1 MPFSKKIKREV
12 REKAAFRCCRCPVIG
27 IDIHHIISEKDCG
40 SDDID
45 NAAPSCQNCHAQ
57 FGDNLQKRKETT
69 HMRDWWY
76 GRRQTLYSNPGP
88 ATLGTLSFINTQ
100 LEQIKAGQE
109 NNVINLK
116 HTLSG
121 LTKMNIESISA
132 GSVVVSASAI
142 VNTAAEYQIQPKSF
156 YQKMCPNSLLSTVV
170 QSAATF
176 VAIAAGF
183 IISRLLALSAERSG
197 LGLRDNNATIF
208 NISLLFLTFFNAS

>member
-1 MPFSKKIKREV
+1 MPFSEKIKREV
-12 REKAAFRCCRCPVIG
+12 REKAAFRCCRCQVIG

-45 NAAPSCQNCHAQ
+45 NAAPLCQNCHAQ

-76 GRRQTLYSNPGP
+76 GRCQTLFSNPGP
-88 ATLGTLSFINTQ
+88 VTLGTLSLINTQ

-109 NNVINLK
+109 NNVNDLK

-121 LTKMNIESISA
+121 LTKMNIESIS
-132 GSVVVSASAI
+132 
-142 VNTAAEYQIQPKSF
+142 
-156 YQKMCPNSLLSTVV
+156 
-170 QSAATF
+170 
-176 VAIAAGF
+176 AGF

>member
-142 VNTAAEYQIQPKSF
+142 VYTAAEYQIQPKSF
-156 YQKMCPNSLLSTVV
+156 YQKMCPNSLISTDSPSTIQVIFFTS
-170 QSAATF
+170 SACLTK
-176 VAIAAGF
+176 
-183 IISRLLALSAERSG
+183 LLE
-197 LGLRDNNATIF
+197 I
-208 NISLLFLTFFNAS
+208 LLKNVS